1 MNVEPCC
8 LPELHS
14 ASDDPQPFRCRRYVG
29 KRPRARDGECGLA
42 AMVIIDGQPLCYVH
56 TPVAYR
62 RQLAAGRS
70 GRRVPSAEGESA

>member
-1 MNVEPCC
+1 MSESQSPS
-8 LPELHS
+8 E
-14 ASDDPQPFRCRRYVG
+14 DPQLARCRRYVG

-42 AMVIIDGQPLCYVH
+42 TMVIIEGVPLCYVH

-70 GRRVPSAEGESA
+70 GRRVPAGGSEPA